1 MSINDSGR
9 LRQQLDSANRQ
20 CATLRSKAAKQRN
33 EIARLTKAIEEL
45 QEMNKRLENE
55 LKWMKGE
62 T

>member
-1 MSINDSGR
+1 MSIDDSGR

-20 CATLRSKAAKQRN
+20 SATLRSKAAKQRN

-55 LKWMKGE
+55 IKWMKGE

>member
-9 LRQQLDSANRQ
+9 LRQQLDSSNRQ

-55 LKWMKGE
+55 IKWMKGE

>member
-55 LKWMKGE
+55 IKWMKGE
-62 T
+62 S

>member
-45 QEMNKRLENE
+45 QSEKAKLIAEI
-55 LKWMKGE
+55 KWMKGE

>member
-1 MSINDSGR
+1 MSIDDSGR
-9 LRQQLDSANRQ
+9 LRHQLDSANRQ

-45 QEMNKRLENE
+45 QSEKAKLIAEI
-55 LKWMKGE
+55 KWMKGE